1 MKKSLLALA
10 AMGAFAS
17 VAQAQ
22 SSVTVYG
29 VLDEGYVGGNVRSSN
44 GTVATTGV
52 TNATTTDGKTGVVKK
67 TGGGFAA
74 GAESTNRIGVRGS
87 EDLGGGLSAFFTYE
101 AKMDIDGGSGTATTS
116 DSGLFST
123 TRQAFVGLK
132 KNGIGSL
139 AFGTQNTVI
148 YEAVLATDP
157 TGTNNI
163 AGSLLSMR
171 TTGAAGGAA
180 YQTGLGADSAYE
192 TRLKNTLTLKTDN
205 FAGFTARAI
214 ILASSA
220 NTTQTQ
226 SATAGVSGVGGQANN
241 TGFGLGV
248 DYAWKNLFLTANM
261 QNFKASSNGIAQTT
275 APVIFG
281 ATAAGAGGSVNAFGS
296 NVQDNGQYYAATYD
310 FGMLKAYANY
320 INRKMSMDTNTS
332 YFSKLTAQQIGVRSF
347 ITPTIE
353 GWIAGSVG
361 KYSSLPQIVSTGAG
375 AAYTPG
381 QANLTAMQV
390 GANYFLSKRTNLY
403 AIYGQQ
409 GSSNVA
415 FAATGSSV
423 PGNTTSANVNN
434 YAVGVRHTF

>member
-44 GTVATTGV
+44 GTVASTGSTVATAGNGAIGV
-52 TNATTTDGKTGVVKK
+52 TKK
-67 TGGGFAA
+67 TGSGFAA

-87 EDLGGGLSAFFTYE
+87 EDLGGGMSAFFTYE
-101 AKMDIDGGSGTATTS
+101 AKMDIDGGSGTATTG

-132 KNGIGSL
+132 KNGVGQFAL
-139 AFGTQNTVI
+139 GTQNTVI
-148 YEAVLATDP
+148 YDAVLSTDP
-157 TGTNNI
+157 TGVNNM
-163 AGSLLSMR
+163 AGSLMSNR

-180 YQTGLGADSAYE
+180 YQTGLGGDTAYA
-192 TRLKNTLTLKTDN
+192 TRLRNTLTLKTDN
-205 FAGFTARAI
+205 FAGFAARAM
-214 ILASSA
+214 ILAASS
-220 NTTQTQ
+220 NTTQTVT
-226 SATAGVSGVGGQANN
+226 ANTTTAGTGGQANA
-241 TGFGLGV
+241 TGAALGV
-248 DYAWKNLFLTANM
+248 DYSWKNLFLTANV
-261 QNFKASSNGIAQTT
+261 QNFKASSNGVAQSS
-275 APVIFG
+275 APVLFG
-281 ATAAGAGGSVNAFGS
+281 ATVSGAGGAVNSIGS
-296 NVQDNGQYYAATYD
+296 NIQDNGQYYAATYD
-310 FGMLKAYANY
+310 FGMLKAYAQY
-320 INRKMSMDTNTS
+320 INRKMAADTNTS
-332 YFSKLTAQQIGVRSF
+332 FYSKYTAQQIGVRSF

-353 GWIAGSVG
+353 GWIAGSMG
-361 KYSSLPQIVSTGAG
+361 KYQSLPGTTAIAQG
-375 AAYTPG
+375 YTPS

-415 FAATGSSV
+415 LSANAN
-423 PGNTTSANVNN
+423 PTSANVNN